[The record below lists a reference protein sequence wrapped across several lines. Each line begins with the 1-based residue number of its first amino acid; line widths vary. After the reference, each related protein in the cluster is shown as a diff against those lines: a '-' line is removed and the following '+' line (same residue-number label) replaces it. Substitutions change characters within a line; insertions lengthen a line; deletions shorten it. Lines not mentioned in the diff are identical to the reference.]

1 MSEDRRPPE
10 QQVELARTL
19 LREQSDALNV
29 LADSLTNAFADAVS
43 LIRDSNQT
51 MVVTGIG
58 KSGLIARKAA
68 ATLASTG
75 TPAMFMHPV
84 EGLHGDLGAVSPGAV
99 LLALSKSG
107 ETEELNKFVH
117 HFRRVGG
124 RVIGI
129 CELPT
134 SQLAQLSDIHLAL
147 PKIPESGP
155 LGLAPTTSTLI
166 TLALCDA
173 VAMVL
178 LDLRRFREED
188 FANFHP
194 DGSLGRRL
202 LLRASDVMHAGDE
215 LPAVKTIAP
224 FNDLILE
231 VTSRHLGMACI
242 VDDRGMLS
250 GVFTDGDLRRLL
262 TRCETPA
269 RLSAE
274 EAWRLSRRDPNE
286 PQVKCST
293 VSPDTLAVECLRLMR
308 ESEITVLI
316 VSDDG
321 TKPRGIVRLQDIV
334 RAGLG

>member
-1 MSEDRRPPE
+1 MSDDCRPAE
-10 QQVELARTL
+10 QLVDLARQL
-19 LREQSDALNV
+19 IHEQRESLSV
-29 LADSLTNAFADAVS
+29 LADTLTTAFADAVE
-43 LIRDSNQT
+43 LIRKSNQT

-124 RVIGI
+124 RVVSV

-134 SQLAQLSDIHLAL
+134 SQLAQLGDVHIAL
-147 PKIPESGP
+147 PQLAEAGP
-155 LGLAPTTSTLI
+155 LGLAPTTSTLM

-173 VAMVL
+173 IAMVL
-178 LDLRRFREED
+178 LDLRKFREED
-188 FANFHP
+188 FANYHP

-202 LLRASDVMHAGDE
+202 LLRARDLMHSGAE
-215 LPAVKTIAP
+215 MPSVTTEAP

-231 VTSRHLGMACI
+231 VTSRHLGMACV
-242 VDDRGMLS
+242 VDDRGVLS

-269 RLSAE
+269 RLTAG
-274 EAWRLSRRDPNE
+274 EAWRLSRRDPDE
-286 PQVKCST
+286 PQVRCST
-293 VSPDTLAVECLRLMR
+293 VSSTTLAVECLRLMR

-321 TKPRGIVRLQDIV
+321 ERPQGVVRLQDIV

>member
-1 MSEDRRPPE
+1 MSVDRRPAD
-10 QQVELARTL
+10 QLVDLARRL
-19 LREQSDALNV
+19 LQEQSQALTV
-29 LADSLTNAFADAVS
+29 LADALTTAFARAVEMIWES
-43 LIRDSNQT
+43 DQT

-75 TPAMFMHPV
+75 TPAIFMHPV

-117 HFRRVGG
+117 HFKRIGG
-124 RVIGI
+124 RVIAV
-129 CELPT
+129 CELPS
-134 SQLAQLSDIHLAL
+134 SQLAQLADVHLAL
-147 PKIPESGP
+147 PALPEAGP
-155 LGLAPTTSTLI
+155 LGLAPTTSTLM

-178 LDLRRFREED
+178 LDMRRFREED

-202 LLRASDVMHAGDE
+202 LLRASDIMHSGGE
-215 LPAVKTIAP
+215 LPSVNVSAP
-224 FNDLILE
+224 FNELILE

-242 VDDRGMLS
+242 VDDREVLS

-269 RLSAE
+269 RLSAG
-274 EAWRLSRRDPNE
+274 EAWRLSRRDPDE

-293 VSPDTLAVECLRLMR
+293 VSPETLAVECLRLMR

-321 TKPRGIVRLQDIV
+321 ERPRGVVRLQDIV